1 MTKNNSNLLII
12 LGLVYSLFTGWLA
25 FAFLNAFPSYRENIM
40 TNNIMQVV
48 YFLGLYIFMAF
59 ISYILFLLFRTV
71 SLIFVRYLSN
81 KKAKK
86 IYN

>member
-12 LGLVYSLFTGWLA
+12 LGLVYCLFTGWLA
-25 FAFLNAFPSYRENIM
+25 FAFLNAFPAYRENIM

-59 ISYILFLLFRTV
+59 ISYILFLCFRTI
-71 SLIFVRYLSN
+71 SLVFVRYLNN
-81 KKAKK
+81 KKATKL
-86 IYN
+86 YN